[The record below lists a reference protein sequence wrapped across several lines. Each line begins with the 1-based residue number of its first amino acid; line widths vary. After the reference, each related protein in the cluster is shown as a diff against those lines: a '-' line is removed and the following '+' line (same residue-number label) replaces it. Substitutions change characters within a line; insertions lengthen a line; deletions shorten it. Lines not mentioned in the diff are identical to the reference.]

1 MTEYKK
7 LYNQIDKL
15 NNKIKK
21 LELYVSEKK
30 INTKINN
37 FNPNFNSKSNSNK
50 IHSIDLEKSTLVS
63 YKIHFPKESYS
74 NKKYIGLKFED
85 NLNSNSNSNSNEYD
99 TDAKCNIQNL
109 ISFIKLIKSNVIINY
124 TLQLELD
131 CTPIDSIICS
141 IAIGIRT
148 IIDSKIRIIKGTKNS
163 FDLATANKINNRIII
178 SNTILYSAENNEEL
192 CMIVDFDFISGSN
205 CIINSKKST
214 IKLLFV

>member
-21 LELYVSEKK
+21 LELSVEEKK
-30 INTKINN
+30 KQNIKTNGSN
-37 FNPNFNSKSNSNK
+37 FNKNNSN
-50 IHSIDLEKSTLVS
+50 ISKSTLVS
-63 YKIHFPKESYS
+63 YRIHFPKESYS
-74 NKKYIGLKFED
+74 TKKYIGLKFDD
-85 NLNSNSNSNSNEYD
+85 NPNEYD
-99 TDAKCNIQNL
+99 SDTKSGNQNL
-109 ISFIKLIKSNVIINY
+109 LSFIKLIKSNVIINY

-148 IIDSKIRIIKGTKNS
+148 HTDSKIRIIKGTKNL
-163 FDLATANKINNRIII
+163 FDLATINKIDNRIII
-178 SNTILYSAENNEEL
+178 SNTLLYSAEDGEEL
-192 CMIVDFDFISGSN
+192 CMIVDFDFVSGTN
-205 CIINSKKST
+205 CVVNSKKSI